1 MLEGDLM
8 RLKPM
13 LLMQPFSTSQIGMQ
27 RQDKGKG
34 QEVDAR
40 TYLGTIPK
48 GRELNEPINRPYSY
62 TQHTTS

>member
-13 LLMQPFSTSQIGMQ
+13 LLMQPFSTSQIGTQ

-40 TYLGTIPK
+40 TYLSTIPK
-48 GRELNEPINRPYSY
+48 GR
-62 TQHTTS
+62 